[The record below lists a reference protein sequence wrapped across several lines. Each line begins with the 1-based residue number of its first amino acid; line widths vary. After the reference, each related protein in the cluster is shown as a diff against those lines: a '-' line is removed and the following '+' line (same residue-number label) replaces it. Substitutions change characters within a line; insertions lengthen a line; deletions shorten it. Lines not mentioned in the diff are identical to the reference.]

1 MKDYM
6 TALYL
11 RFCGS
16 PEQDPEAETLAQQLR
31 ERLDKEQRRVLLNLI
46 DRYNSYCEAQ
56 AEAAFIAG
64 FRLAAGIAME
74 LRGGWY
80 SFAEEEERR
89 GSGCRSDQS
98 TADSSRNE

>member
-16 PEQDPEAETLAQQLR
+16 PEQDPEAEALAQQLR
-31 ERLDKEQRRVLLNLI
+31 ERLDKEQRRVLLKLI
-46 DRYNSYCEAQ
+46 DRNNSYCEAQ

-64 FRLAAGIAME
+64 FRLAAGIAMD
-74 LRGGWY
+74 LRDGWY
-80 SFAEEEERR
+80 SFEEEEERR
-89 GSGCRSDQS
+89 GSECCNMRAE
-98 TADSSRNE
+98 TERK